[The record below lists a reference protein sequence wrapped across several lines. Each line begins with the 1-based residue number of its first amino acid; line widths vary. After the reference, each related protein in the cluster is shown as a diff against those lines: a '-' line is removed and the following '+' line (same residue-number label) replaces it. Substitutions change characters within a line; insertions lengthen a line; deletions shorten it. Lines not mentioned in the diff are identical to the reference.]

1 MIRSKRE
8 MATWMEPTDL
18 MLTAAAVEYLLQGW
32 SKRLVPGSV
41 FGRLKYCA
49 AMPLGRGRYNVC
61 VIADWPS
68 LY

>member
-1 MIRSKRE
+1 
-8 MATWMEPTDL
+8 MEPTDL

-49 AMPLGRGRYNVC
+49 AMPLGREGGGGYNVR